1 MASGLRAVGASE
13 KLVPELVPDTPGQE
27 VTRRY
32 TGLGCCPE
40 FGAKRGYR

>member
-1 MASGLRAVGASE
+1 MASGLVCGWGVE

-32 TGLGCCPE
+32 TGLGCYPE